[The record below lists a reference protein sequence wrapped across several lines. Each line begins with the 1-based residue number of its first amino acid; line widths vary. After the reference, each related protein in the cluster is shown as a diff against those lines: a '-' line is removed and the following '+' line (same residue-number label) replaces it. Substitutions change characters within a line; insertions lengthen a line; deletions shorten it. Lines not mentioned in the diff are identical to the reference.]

1 MAETIENPPIGY
13 SLTPYTGTW
22 TKAEAAHLLRRA
34 LFGPTLQQINDAV
47 SNGMNA
53 TVTSLLQIPAIA
65 EPLAYD
71 PAETIAPF
79 GSSWVNA
86 VYPPD
91 QVQAQAVDTAR
102 AKSLGAWMM
111 RRINH
116 EQLSIAE
123 KMCLFWQ
130 NHFAAVLS
138 FDQRSSYNYFAL
150 IRQHALGD
158 FKQLIK
164 DMTINTNMLEFLN
177 GGSNTLYS
185 PNENYAREVLE
196 LFTIGK
202 GPQIGE
208 GDYSNYTEEDVAA
221 GAKIFTGYIIDGL
234 RSNTAPTPQAVFVPL
249 LHDNSSKQLSYHFD
263 GVSVPNAGANEY
275 ANYIDIIF
283 AEDEVANHICRKIY
297 RYFVNYDLTT
307 DVETNVIPDM
317 AQTLISNS
325 YNILPV
331 MDQLLKSE
339 HFYDVGLRGSILRG
353 PLDMLFSMFNST
365 QTQLNYDLAT
375 DSDMYLYLY
384 AFGENLG
391 QAYGSP
397 PAVAGWPAYYQAP
410 SYTKLWVNAT
420 HLKTRFGIAYYFT
433 LFTGIPVNGENLK
446 LQVLPF
452 LNNLSNPYDADAVI
466 DDICD
471 VFFPKPISAG
481 QKIVLKSLLLG
492 GQPDFEWTI
501 QYNEY
506 LADSGNPTF
515 YLPVQQK
522 VELVLWQVF
531 QMPEFHTM

>member
-1 MAETIENPPIGY
+1 MAETIENPPVSY

-34 LFGPTLQQINDAV
+34 LFGPTFQQIQDAV
-47 SNGMNA
+47 ANGMNA
-53 TVTSLLQIPAIA
+53 TVASLLQVPAIG

-71 PAETIAPF
+71 PAETEAAF
-79 GSSWVNA
+79 GTSWVNT
-86 VYPPD
+86 VYPAD
-91 QVQAQAVDTAR
+91 QVEAQNVDLAR

-111 RRINH
+111 SRMNN
-116 EQLSIAE
+116 ETLSVVE
-123 KMCLFWQ
+123 KMSLFWQ

-150 IRQHALGD
+150 IRQHALGN
-158 FKQLIK
+158 FKQLVK

-202 GPQIGE
+202 GPQIGS
-208 GDYSNYTEEDVAA
+208 GDYSNYTEQDVAA

-234 RSNTAPTPQAVFVPL
+234 RSNTVTTPQSVFVPL
-249 LHDNSSKQLSYHFD
+249 LHDNSGKQLSYHF
-263 GVSVPNAGANEY
+263 GSVSVANAGANEY

-283 AEDEVANHICRKIY
+283 GQDEVAYHICRKIY
-297 RYFVNYDLTT
+297 NYFVNYDLTPSVES
-307 DVETNVIPDM
+307 DVIDGL
-317 AQTLISNS
+317 AQTMIANN
-325 YNILPV
+325 YEVMPV
-331 MDQLLKSE
+331 IEQLLKSE
-339 HFYDVGLRGSILRG
+339 HFYDVALRGSILRG

-365 QTQLNYDLAT
+365 ETQLNYDLAT
-375 DSDMYLYLY
+375 NSDMYLYLY
-384 AFGENLG
+384 YFGENLG
-391 QAYGSP
+391 QAYGEP

-420 HLKTRFGIAYYFT
+420 HIKTRFGIAYLMT
-433 LFTGIPVNGENLK
+433 LYSGVPINGENLK

-452 LNNLSNPYDADAVI
+452 LNNLSNPYDAVAVI
-466 DDICD
+466 DDISD
-471 VFFPKPISAG
+471 IFFPKPISAS
-481 QKIVLKSLLLG
+481 QKLILKTLLLG

-506 LADSGNPTF
+506 LADPTNPTY